1 MGTSITKDHHLWT
14 RDTIKNVSGDV
25 TLDIAGDLKLDA
37 GGPDIKFLVG
47 GTSYL
52 EWNAT
57 TGLKL
62 ASASD
67 TGDYCQL
74 SVSTHGATTLS
85 TVPILL

>member
-37 GGPDIKFLVG
+37 GGQDIKFLTG

-52 EWNAT
+52 EWNAAGT
-57 TGLKL
+57 LKMVN
-62 ASASD
+62 ASD
-67 TGDYCQL
+67 TGDYCQI
-74 SVSTHGATTLS
+74 
-85 TVPILL
+85 TV